1 MTVTII
7 TLVTISIMIAYLS
20 AAAGGM
26 VFILLIIRVMTHRAC
41 MTIRDIGL
49 NVHTVPVES
58 RSALQAPAQKRA

>member
-26 VFILLIIRVMTHRAC
+26 VFILLNIRVMTHRAC

-58 RSALQAPAQKRA
+58 RSALHAPAQKRA

>member
-26 VFILLIIRVMTHRAC
+26 VFILLNIRVMTHRAC

-58 RSALQAPAQKRA
+58 RSALHAPAQKGA

>member
-1 MTVTII
+1 MTVTTI

-26 VFILLIIRVMTHRAC
+26 VFILLNIRVMTHRAC

-58 RSALQAPAQKRA
+58 RSALHALAQKRA

>member
-26 VFILLIIRVMTHRAC
+26 VFILLNIRVMTHRAC

-58 RSALQAPAQKRA
+58 RSALHALAQKRA